1 MSNSTKLPALTVST
15 YDFKNM
21 TFGNEIKNVDYGFS
35 KYTSNYSHEGTN
47 ISDNMIKI
55 TNVKVLGVY
64 PPNPEHKNPKYT
76 VLFGIEDNETK
87 EFGKQFDKHLLEY
100 VYENRVNLFNDEEL
114 SMEDLEA
121 NYKPVFKIND
131 NGNMSITISFP
142 FNNPSVKNPIEIYYK
157 QDNLDSEVIRS
168 TDLIKKLGK
177 GSVCDIFLH
186 FTNLYKDST
195 DKFKM
200 QTTIYRKINVIEY
213 NNLES
218 LGGSFRPSM
227 KISDINTDDIIMGN
241 VVTNDKQGRSLQP
254 KYGEG
259 KKSLSVNLEGMFRFV
274 KFVDQNTNEPSFNVV
289 YNIPE
294 DELQYFENLDNFMK
308 NDLYTNYAKYE
319 KNGKTTKKNL
329 DKKFRGVVKEDK
341 EGNKN
346 MWFKVYAKKLED
358 GTYDFSGN
366 FYKTD
371 GTSKYTNEE
380 IYNNVFGEEFKGSMN
395 IYFKHI
401 WFGKFYSCK
410 FNMGGVMIDIN
421 NVEYDLD
428 DGIYF
433 DGHKSENSKNV
444 INDDSNDLDK
454 VDEPDNSDDTD
465 VEDDNKSNNQDNDD
479 TENSES
485 ENSESEDEDEDDD

>member
-1 MSNSTKLPALTVST
+1 MSDSTKQQTLTVST
-15 YDFKNM
+15 YDFANM
-21 TFGNEIKNVDYGFS
+21 TFGKELKNNDYGFS
-35 KYTSNYSHEGTN
+35 KYTSQYSHEGTN
-47 ISDNMIKI
+47 ISDNMIKLS
-55 TNVKVLGVY
+55 NVKVLGVY

-76 VLFGIEDNETK
+76 VLFGIEDSETK
-87 EFGKQFDKHLLEY
+87 AFGEQFDKHLLEY
-100 VYENRVNLFNDEEL
+100 VYEHRVELFDDEEL

-121 NYKPVFKIND
+121 NYKPVFKTND
-131 NGNMSITISFP
+131 SGNMSITVSFP
-142 FNNPSVKNPIEIYYK
+142 FNNPAIKSPIRIGYK
-157 QDNLDSEVIRS
+157 QNDINDDVIKS
-168 TDLIKKLGK
+168 TDLLMKLGK

-200 QTTIYRKINVIEY
+200 QTTIYKRINVIEY

-218 LGGSFRPSM
+218 LGGGSSGFRPSM
-227 KISDINTDDIIMGN
+227 KISDINTDEIIMGN
-241 VVTNDKQGRSLQP
+241 VITNDRQGRSLQP

-259 KKSLSVNLEGMFRFV
+259 KKSLAVNLEGTFRFV

-294 DELQYFENLDNFMK
+294 DELEYFENLDKFMK
-308 NDLYTNYAKYE
+308 DNLYSNYSKYE
-319 KNGKTTKKNL
+319 KNGKITKKNL
-329 DKKFRGVVKEDK
+329 DKQFRGVVKEDK
-341 EGNKN
+341 DGNKN
-346 MWFKVYAKKLED
+346 MWFKVYARKLED

-371 GTSKYTNEE
+371 GTSRYTNEE
-380 IYNNVFGEEFKGSMN
+380 IYNNVFGEEFEGSMN

-428 DGIYF
+428 DETYY
-433 DGHKSENSKNV
+433 DGNKSENVETKSTATTTTTS
-444 INDDSNDLDK
+444 DDLDK
-454 VDEPDNSDDTD
+454 TDEPDNSDSEDSEDSEEEDTD
-465 VEDDNKSNNQDNDD
+465 
-479 TENSES
+479 
-485 ENSESEDEDEDDD
+485 DED